1 MVKIDNQFRQRLRDR
16 LESDYEDSIDTDAAV
31 YHVNA
36 KSRICTVESDY
47 GDATTVAFDDQQ
59 FDEII
64 QARRAHH
71 KGQDSGWLRITAK
84 GEFDNNGTL
93 RRVIAVDS
101 LSYENTLWKFDP
113 TVPAIEGILA
123 EIVADVPPEEF
134 TRIPMDLC
142 DKLDYYLYGAE
153 RNSKE

>member
-1 MVKIDNQFRQRLRDR
+1 MV
-16 LESDYEDSIDTDAAV
+16 
-31 YHVNA
+31 
-36 KSRICTVESDY
+36 
-47 GDATTVAFDDQQ
+47 FDDQQ

-64 QARRAHH
+64 QALRAHH
-71 KGQDSGWLRITAK
+71 KGQDSGWLRITGK

-101 LSYENTLWKFDP
+101 LSYENTHWKFDP
-113 TVPAIEGILA
+113 TVPAIEEILA